1 MQQQSGQP
9 SQELSDGPTVRPSDG
24 NVMLTAKG
32 ERVGSGIRWSLD
44 PNENGPPDGKVSKIE
59 VPKHSGACEVT
70 IKIKMDKPDVT
81 FDPTNPL
88 SASEVGCPAPGSG
101 IETDQIDPKSVVV
114 HPNGKQ
120 LTFND
125 LNEGNGR
132 TIYYA
137 LNFVGA
143 DPFDPIIRNGGSF
156 LD

>member
-1 MQQQSGQP
+1 MQQQPDQP
-9 SQELSDGPTVRPSDG
+9 SQELSDGPTVRPTDG
-24 NVMLTAKG
+24 KVKLTAKG

-44 PNENGPPDGKVSKIE
+44 PNDNWPPNGKVSKID
-59 VPKHSGACEVT
+59 VPSQSGPCEIT
-70 IKIKMDKPDVT
+70 IKIKMDNPDVT

-101 IETDQIDPKSVVV
+101 IETDQIDPKSIVVSS
-114 HPNGKQ
+114 NGKK
-120 LTFND
+120 LSFVD

-132 TIYYA
+132 IIHYA

-156 LD
+156 LN